1 MTMLRETARLG
12 NFYEYMQTQTHTR
25 KHFFSISLY
34 PLMHLS
40 IRNVYFST
48 DSSID
53 LDCSLG
59 NDDANYL
66 LQQQSTTLQL
76 PNQQH
81 STTPFGMD
89 LSVEFGHSSNRSSI
103 VSQVFPF

>member
-1 MTMLRETARLG
+1 M
-12 NFYEYMQTQTHTR
+12 
-25 KHFFSISLY
+25 S
-34 PLMHLS
+34 
-40 IRNVYFST
+40 NVYFST

-76 PNQQH
+76 PNLQH

-89 LSVEFGHSSNRSSI
+89 LSVEFGQSSNRSSI
-103 VSQVFPF
+103 VSQVSKYFFSLD

>member
-1 MTMLRETARLG
+1 M
-12 NFYEYMQTQTHTR
+12 
-25 KHFFSISLY
+25 S
-34 PLMHLS
+34 
-40 IRNVYFST
+40 NVYFST

-103 VSQVFPF
+103 VSQVFLSLNLASHGINRLFLHRILNLLPI

>member
-1 MTMLRETARLG
+1 M
-12 NFYEYMQTQTHTR
+12 
-25 KHFFSISLY
+25 S
-34 PLMHLS
+34 
-40 IRNVYFST
+40 NVYFST

-103 VSQVFPF
+103 VSQVFLSLNLASYDIN